1 MAPVSDVRDGSKV
14 KLGPFTMK
22 SILRAAFASAICFAW
37 GHVALAQP
45 VGNASAIRPAASQTV
60 PQGSRTDLRLR
71 DPIIRNAELVT
82 AERGA
87 LEVTFLD
94 GSKLSMG
101 QNSRLTVD
109 KYVYGGPGGAGEQ
122 SMRFTKG
129 LFRFVSGSI
138 PKDKVKIET
147 PSVTIGI
154 RGTMLRSAVDE
165 LGAGA
170 LSVEFGPNGEIFEV
184 IVTSKT
190 TGKVVILHSGQKIG
204 FDGNGVFEGIVDGQV
219 EGCE

>member
-1 MAPVSDVRDGSKV
+1 MLGLFKM
-14 KLGPFTMK
+14 KLC
-22 SILRAAFASAICFAW
+22 LRTAFAGVMFVAGCSAAS
-37 GHVALAQP
+37 GEP
-45 VGNASAIRPAASQTV
+45 VGNASAIKPAATQSV

-94 GSKLSMG
+94 GSRLSMG

-109 KYVYGGPGGAGEQ
+109 KFVYAGPGGAGEQ
-122 SMRFTKG
+122 SLRYTKG

-147 PSVTIGI
+147 PAVTIGI
-154 RGTMLRSAVDE
+154 RGTMFRTAVNEDGS
-165 LGAGA
+165 GAI
-170 LSVEFGPNGEIFEV
+170 SVEYGPNGEVYEV
-184 IVTSKT
+184 FIASKS
-190 TGKVVILHSGQKIG
+190 TGKVVTLQSGQKVG
-204 FDGNGVFEGIVDGQV
+204 FDSVGGFEGIVDGQV